1 MLFWKCCFLASLPNF
16 HAGGGRSLSAL
27 FVINKYPC
35 IIQVINATKIPGF
48 KGPQGYNGT
57 QGPPGPPGPPGYN
70 GTQGLQGSPGPPGT
84 QGPAGP
90 PGPSGSGN
98 VTHCSYVK
106 GSSSPVTPDNYAESK
121 VEIAESKVG

>member
-1 MLFWKCCFLASLPNF
+1 VFNNKSPGQEVIRYQFVTTSVLVTASSTSE
-16 HAGGGRSLSAL
+16 GGGLVSCLL
-27 FVINKYPC
+27 TINQYPC
-35 IIQVINATKIPGF
+35 IIQVVNTTKTPGS
-48 KGPQGYNGT
+48 K
-57 QGPPGPPGPPGYN
+57 GPPGYN
-70 GTQGLQGSPGPPGT
+70 GT

-90 PGPSGSGN
+90 PGPPGSGD